1 MTRHLGERLS
11 ALVDGELGHAERE
24 RALSHLAVCQSCRF
38 EAEMTRSLKRRLH
51 GLDTPAPSMD
61 FMGRLS
67 SLTAAA
73 DDRPPAPPPSAPP
86 GAGTAGG
93 TRPFGSSPPLGS
105 SRPIGGGPARR
116 APRPAPASADPPR
129 PTGPRTRVPAERRMP
144 STSVFARRQP
154 VWGRARFAV
163 AGMSVAAVALGT
175 AFVAGGEGG
184 DAPLVRPPL
193 DDYAL
198 EHAVTAQ
205 HAPLPGPMGLTPVD
219 HSGPDAPGGGRVV
232 VTTTGDGS
240 APDPARPR

>member
-1 MTRHLGERLS
+1 MSQHLGERLS

-24 RALSHLAVCQSCRF
+24 RALSHLALCESCRF

-51 GLDTPAPSMD
+51 GLDAPSPSMD

-67 SLTAAA
+67 SMTSAA
-73 DDRPPAPPPSAPP
+73 DERPGPPP
-86 GAGTAGG
+86 GAGGAGTA
-93 TRPFGSSPPLGS
+93 RPFGSAPPLGS

-116 APRPAPASADPPR
+116 APGPALASAEPDRGRLPRDSTPAGRRISPPQVLTRLRPA
-129 PTGPRTRVPAERRMP
+129 
-144 STSVFARRQP
+144 
-154 VWGRARFAV
+154 WGRARFAV

-175 AFVAGGEGG
+175 AFVAGGNGS

-219 HSGPDAPGGGRVV
+219 NAERGAPGGERVV
-232 VTTTGDGS
+232 VTNTGDGE
-240 APDPARPR
+240 PDPAQPR